1 MAVAADHVGHRCAP
15 GFMRIK
21 KKRLAVNPLMLND
34 LARNQNRILLIFLQ
48 RLPSQALHFIA
59 GHFPPA
65 PFNDFLGAADIS
77 SRACIAGPS
86 MAALPAAPDF
96 KTPLHDLPAAE

>member
-1 MAVAADHVGHRCAP
+1 MLRIITLNRFQHLMRRHSGMAVAADHVGHRCAP

-65 PFNDFLGAADIS
+65 PFNDFLGS
-77 SRACIAGPS
+77 C
-86 MAALPAAPDF
+86 
-96 KTPLHDLPAAE
+96 